1 MKGRSLT
8 LRISAV
14 AFIALSL
21 GIASGAR
28 ADSLPLRGPTD
39 SRIRTVLYSP
49 DEVYRLYG
57 FVGYHLDLEFAS
69 DEVFVGLSAGDP
81 EAVTYS
87 AHENVL
93 TLRPKAASS
102 QMNLTVS
109 TNKRR
114 YYFEYA
120 IAARPPS
127 RFADEVMYA
136 VRFMYPANP
145 ANPASRDALTPEERV
160 ERDLK
165 LAQEHRPRNADYWFC
180 GNAAIKPIA
189 ASDDGVHT
197 RLTFPTK
204 AELPAIFVRNDDASE
219 SLLNFSMDAGDVVI
233 HRVAVR
239 FIVRRGRLTGCIVNK
254 GFVGSG
260 ERLESGTIAPDVKRE
275 RKDVP
280 P

>member
-1 MKGRSLT
+1 MTGRFLT
-8 LRISAV
+8 LSVFAV
-14 AFIALSL
+14 AL
-21 GIASGAR
+21 GINGR
-28 ADSLPLRGPTD
+28 IHADAMPMRGVTD
-39 SRIRTVLYSP
+39 ARIRTALYSP

-109 TNKRR
+109 TTKRR
-114 YYFEYA
+114 YYFEYS
-120 IAARPPS
+120 IAPRPTG
-127 RFADEVMYA
+127 RFADEAMYA

-145 ANPASRDALTPEERV
+145 AAQGSLTPEQRV
-160 ERDLK
+160 ARDLA
-165 LAQEHRPRNADYWFC
+165 LAQRNKPRNVDYWFC
-180 GNAAIKPIA
+180 GNNTIKPVA

-197 RLTFPTK
+197 RLTFAAK
-204 AELPAIFVRNDDASE
+204 AELPAIFVSNDDGSE
-219 SLLNFSMDAGDVVI
+219 SLLNFSMDTGDVVI
-233 HRVAVR
+233 HRVAAR

-254 GFVGSG
+254 GFGGSG
-260 ERLESGTIAPDVKRE
+260 ERLESGTIAPEVTRE
-275 RKDVP
+275 RKEISP
-280 P
+280 

>member
-1 MKGRSLT
+1 MTGHSSTLGAWAVALTFLLGGASLT
-8 LRISAV
+8 H
-14 AFIALSL
+14 
-21 GIASGAR
+21 
-28 ADSLPLRGPTD
+28 ADSLPLRGVTD

-57 FVGYHLDLEFAS
+57 FVGFHLDLEFAS
-69 DEVFVGLSAGDP
+69 DEVFLGLSAGDP
-81 EAVTYS
+81 EALTYS

-102 QMNLTVS
+102 QMNVTVS

-114 YYFEYA
+114 YYFEYT

-136 VRFMYPANP
+136 VRFMYPANR
-145 ANPASRDALTPEERV
+145 AVQNALTPEERV
-160 ERDLK
+160 ERDLA
-165 LAQEHRPRNADYWFC
+165 LAQKARPRNVDYWFC
-180 GNAAIKPIA
+180 GNRVIKPMA

-197 RLTFPTK
+197 RLTFDAK
-204 AELPAIFVRNDDASE
+204 AELPAIFVRNDDGSE
-219 SLLNFSMDAGDVVI
+219 SLLNFNMDAGDVVI
-233 HRVAVR
+233 HRVAAR

-260 ERLESGTIAPDVKRE
+260 ERLDSGTIAPDVTRE
-275 RKDVP
+275 RKEVQP
-280 P
+280 